1 MPCPSWKETGSE
13 HVITVEWKSAEVSQ
27 AHGAWRP
34 SRALGSGTEVR
45 VFLEEVSSELHLG
58 K

>member
-1 MPCPSWKETGSE
+1 M
-13 HVITVEWKSAEVSQ
+13 ITVEWKSAEVSQ